1 MIVAA
6 VKASRGEDYQY
17 PFTIRFVSSTPA
29 ISFPP
34 AAGAPPSR
42 PFPALRGAA
51 TMGMEGSP
59 PGGGGSDPT
68 PTPQTIEKSRETTG
82 TDEKTKRL
90 HTVGFRTFLLVTW
103 VHLRDS

>member
-68 PTPQTIEKSRETTG
+68 PTPQT
-82 TDEKTKRL
+82 DEKTKRL